1 MATVPTLGMFLLRVH
16 RTAPGILKMG
26 MRNFGG
32 SWVLF
37 MEHSLLLIPAPSLPI
52 YPTIHFLST
61 CYRPGF
67 LLGLVEDTKMALTI
81 QYNLMYVSGGE
92 GLD

>member
-1 MATVPTLGMFLLRVH
+1 MATVPTLGMFILRVH
-16 RTAPGILKMG
+16 RAAPGILKMG

-37 MEHSLLLIPAPSLPI
+37 MEHSLLLIPAPSLPV
-52 YPTIHFLST
+52 PIHFLST

-67 LLGLVEDTKMALTI
+67 LLGLVEDTKMALTV

-92 GLD
+92 ELD